1 MIRSGDHFELGE
13 AERLR
18 ARLVHY
24 YQHISQKAEWSAR
37 IGVLFFFLFM
47 LTFVTHRFS
56 KLSTPA
62 AMQLFGVAVAGAVL
76 AVGLGVA
83 AFVSIWR
90 EGHLGVGNAT
100 LGVFFGMLMLIAPI
114 LSLPSLLK
122 LPRIYEV
129 STDLV
134 HAPLFEE
141 KGDLSKERHHRD
153 KSFRHETALMQAK
166 AYPDIKPLIINR
178 SREDA
183 YSAVLETVQKL
194 KWKIS
199 VQNAPTPV
207 ESGKIEATDRTL
219 IFGFIDDVVI
229 RVTGNARQAQIDMR
243 SSSRY
248 GQHDLGRNA
257 ARIEK
262 LFAEVKH
269 HIDQIDKIERME
281 RAVALR
287 EERVK
292 KALAEKEAAAKE
304 KARQERAAQRA
315 AARERAKNAAAQND
329 ALSHSRQETQ
339 DGRGQSRRPREQ
351 DGWGDFGRFW
361 Q

>member
-1 MIRSGDHFELGE
+1 
-13 AERLR
+13 
-18 ARLVHY
+18 LVRY

-37 IGVLFFFLFM
+37 IGVLFFVLFL
-47 LTFVTHRFS
+47 LTFGAHRFG

-62 AMQLFGVAVAGAVL
+62 AMQLFGAAVAGAVL

-90 EGHLGVGNAT
+90 DGHLGITNASI
-100 LGVFFGMLMLIAPI
+100 GVLFGMVMLIGPI

-129 STDLV
+129 STDMV

-141 KGDLSKERHHRD
+141 KGDLAKERHHRD
-153 KSFRHETALMQAK
+153 KSFRHETALLQVK
-166 AYPDIKPLIINR
+166 AYPDIKPLIVNR

-199 VQNAPTPV
+199 LQNAPTQN
-207 ESGKIEATDRTL
+207 ESGKIEATDHTM

-229 RVTGNARQAQIDMR
+229 RVAGNSREAQVDVR

-257 ARIEK
+257 ARVEK
-262 LFAEVKH
+262 LFTEVKH
-269 HIDQIDKIERME
+269 HLDQIDKNERME
-281 RAVALR
+281 RAVALH
-287 EERVK
+287 EQRVK

-304 KARQERAAQRA
+304 KARQEKAAQRA
-315 AARERAKNAAAQND
+315 AARARANSEQAAAGQNN
-329 ALSHSRQETQ
+329 AQSHSRQETQ
-339 DGRGQSRRPREQ
+339 DGRAQNRRQRER
-351 DGWGDFGRFW
+351 DDWGGFGRFW
-361 Q
+361 E

>member
-1 MIRSGDHFELGE
+1 M
-13 AERLR
+13 
-18 ARLVHY
+18 VHY

-37 IGVLFFFLFM
+37 IGVLFFFLFL
-47 LTFVTHRFS
+47 LTFATHRFS

-76 AVGLGVA
+76 AVGLGIA

-100 LGVFFGMLMLIAPI
+100 TGVLFGMLMLIAPI
-114 LSLPSLLK
+114 ISLPSLLK

-134 HAPLFEE
+134 HAPLF
-141 KGDLSKERHHRD
+141 DNLAKERHHRD
-153 KSFRHETALMQAK
+153 KSFRQETALLQAK

-194 KWKIS
+194 KWKVS
-199 VQNAPTPV
+199 VQTAPSPT

-229 RVTGNARQAQIDMR
+229 RITGNSRQAQVDVR

-257 ARIEK
+257 ARVEH

-269 HIDQIDKIERME
+269 HIDRIEKIERME

-315 AARERAKNAAAQND
+315 AARERAKSAAAQNE
-329 ALSHSRQETQ
+329 ALSHSRQEVQ
-339 DGRGQSRRPREQ
+339 DGRGQNRRPREQ
-351 DGWGDFGRFW
+351 DGWGGFGRFW
-361 Q
+361 E